1 MEYGV
6 SDRAFKLFQY
16 ADCRSEEAYTLYT
29 IENEA
34 GKSSL
39 LCYDILPGI
48 QILYSRLNMA
58 SCYQRVKTSKGF
70 LQINHCKEGC
80 YELETNGGK
89 VNFLGEGDMLV
100 NDPGTQQI
108 EDTRMPLGQYE
119 GITILFELECAQ
131 TELEK
136 LFPSAG
142 IDLYLI
148 RNRLCANHNLFLLRA
163 RPEIEHIFSELYNVD
178 ERIRETYLLIKVVEL
193 LLYLSIVESKPCE
206 AQRHFSQQVIDIT
219 REVCTFIVKEPFN
232 KMTIHELAA
241 NFNLAETS
249 LRQCFKY
256 IYGQPIASFIRSK
269 RIRSAAELLQKDRN
283 LSIGQIALIAGY
295 ENQSKFASA
304 FKADMEQTPL
314 AYRRLHQK

>member
-1 MEYGV
+1 MRNGV
-6 SDRAFKLFQY
+6 FDRAFKLFQY
-16 ADCRSEEAYTLYT
+16 ADRRSEEAYTLYT
-29 IENEA
+29 LENEIS
-34 GKSSL
+34 KSSL

-48 QILYSRLNMA
+48 QILYSRLNMTT
-58 SCYQRVKTSKGF
+58 CYQRVKTGNGF

-80 YELETNGGK
+80 YELETHDGM
-89 VNFLGEGDMLV
+89 VNFLGEGDMIV

-108 EDTRMPLGQYE
+108 EDTRMPLGQYQ
-119 GITILFELECAQ
+119 GITILFELARAQ
-131 TELEK
+131 VGLEK
-136 LFPSAG
+136 RFPAAG

-163 RPEIEHIFSELYNVD
+163 RPGLEHIFSELYRVD
-178 ERIRETYLLIKVVEL
+178 ERIRATYLLIKVVEL
-193 LLYLSIVESKPCE
+193 LLFLSIVESKRCE
-206 AQRHFSQQVIDIT
+206 VQLHFSQQVINIT
-219 REVCTFIVKEPFN
+219 RKVGAFVLKEPFN
-232 KMTIHELAA
+232 KMTIHELAVK
-241 NFNLAETS
+241 FNLAETS

-304 FKADMEQTPL
+304 FKANMAQTPL
-314 AYRRLHQK
+314 AYRRRHQK